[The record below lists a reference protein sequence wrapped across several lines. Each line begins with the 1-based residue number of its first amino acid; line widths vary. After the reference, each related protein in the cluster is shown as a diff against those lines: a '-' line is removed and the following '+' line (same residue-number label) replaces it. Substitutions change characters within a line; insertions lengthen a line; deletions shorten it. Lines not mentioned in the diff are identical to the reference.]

1 MARTRLMFIFLFM
14 VGNLC
19 KDPSKPGS
27 FIQPGLLSH
36 HQLLR
41 DNSPC
46 NGAIHPVM
54 FKAGFP
60 HMPFRKSQNLPFIR
74 QVLGFRYPQK
84 PRRKQGLRVPIEPKQ
99 LMIFFW
105 GGGFA
110 GCCYLQEAIHC
121 FQMAPWIPKIAI
133 GMTRSSATLEVQSHT
148 IAGEL
153 PLQKPKS
160 SMLPVVMVTW
170 EVVGYSYQLISNISC
185 KIYHIWCMICEVCKI
200 NRYPHGAG
208 YCPSTGWR
216 WYCSES
222 RDVCERS
229 INLIATTIKKVLVQ
243 SDNSQNQW
251 ECEFCETC
259 EKQAL
264 AIFALWRTSFGYF
277 CRAVVFWPSM
287 SWYGMVWP
295 PASMTGAIELDHW
308 DLEN

>member
-1 MARTRLMFIFLFM
+1 
-14 VGNLC
+14 
-19 KDPSKPGS
+19 
-27 FIQPGLLSH
+27 
-36 HQLLR
+36 
-41 DNSPC
+41 
-46 NGAIHPVM
+46 
-54 FKAGFP
+54 
-60 HMPFRKSQNLPFIR
+60 
-74 QVLGFRYPQK
+74 
-84 PRRKQGLRVPIEPKQ
+84 
-99 LMIFFW
+99 
-105 GGGFA
+105 
-110 GCCYLQEAIHC
+110 
-121 FQMAPWIPKIAI
+121 MAPWIPKIAI

-160 SMLPVVMVTW
+160 SMLPVVMVKW

-185 KIYHIWCMICEVCKI
+185 KIYYIWCMICEVCKI
-200 NRYPHGAG
+200 YRYPHGAG

-251 ECEFCETC
+251 ECECCETC
-259 EKQAL
+259 EKQTL
-264 AIFALWRTSFGYF
+264 AIFALWKTSFGYF

-287 SWYGMVWP
+287 SWYGMVWR